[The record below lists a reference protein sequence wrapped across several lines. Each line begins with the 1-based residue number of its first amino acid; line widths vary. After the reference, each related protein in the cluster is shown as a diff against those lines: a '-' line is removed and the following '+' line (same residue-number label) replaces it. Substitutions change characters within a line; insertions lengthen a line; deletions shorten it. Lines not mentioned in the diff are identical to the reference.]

1 MNNFFGDTKKAFT
14 FAPSKTKQKFLD
26 DDLQKDYLFAGVA
39 QLARAADL

>member
-14 FAPSKTKQKFLD
+14 FAPSKTKEIFD
-26 DDLQKDYLFAGVA
+26 DVLQKNYLFAGVA

>member
-1 MNNFFGDTKKAFT
+1 MNNFFGDKKKAFT
-14 FAPSKTKQKFLD
+14 FAPSKTKNSFD